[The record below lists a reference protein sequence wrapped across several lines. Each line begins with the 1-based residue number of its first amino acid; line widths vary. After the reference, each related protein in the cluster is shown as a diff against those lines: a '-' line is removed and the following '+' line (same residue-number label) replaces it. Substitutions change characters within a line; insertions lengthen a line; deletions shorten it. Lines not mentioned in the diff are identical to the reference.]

1 MARALLQ
8 LEGFAV
14 VGEAADALSAWTRS
28 GGCDR
33 MWWWCSTSSF
43 PTLLA
48 MRLEVPGARL
58 DRCERLSSGTVLSL
72 LRTADLVRAG

>member
-1 MARALLQ
+1 MTMPLPGAVARALLQ

-43 PTLLA
+43 PTL
-48 MRLEVPGARL
+48 
-58 DRCERLSSGTVLSL
+58 TVLRSPAGWDGP
-72 LRTADLVRAG
+72 RTRR